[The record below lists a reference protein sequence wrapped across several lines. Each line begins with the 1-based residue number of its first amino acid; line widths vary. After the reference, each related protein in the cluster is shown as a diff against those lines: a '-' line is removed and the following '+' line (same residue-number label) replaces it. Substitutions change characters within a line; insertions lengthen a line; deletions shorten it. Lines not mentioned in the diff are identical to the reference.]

1 MMTLAQKL
9 SDTMLSRKSSPAS
22 KLPTPF
28 PSTEDWKQKFSGST
42 TPPTQKTYTG
52 SNMLGIATMHK
63 SNAVPVFSNESAKDI
78 SKMK

>member
-1 MMTLAQKL
+1 MLANRSTTVAKEVT
-9 SDTMLSRKSSPAS
+9 S
-22 KLPTPF
+22 F
-28 PSTEDWKQKFSGST
+28 PSTEDWKAKFSGST
-42 TPPTQKTYTG
+42 APPAQKTYTG